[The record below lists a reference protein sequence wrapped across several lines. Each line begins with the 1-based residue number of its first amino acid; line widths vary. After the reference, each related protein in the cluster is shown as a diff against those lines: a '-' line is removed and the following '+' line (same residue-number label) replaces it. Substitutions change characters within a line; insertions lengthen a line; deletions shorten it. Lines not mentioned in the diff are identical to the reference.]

1 MLVGVRAH
9 EQLLYVMEI
18 KHAKTNLQLLS
29 QRTRPQSKWRHS
41 VVVSDIIVPQ
51 QFIVKYFTNNSVFSL
66 EMNFSELF
74 HFNHI
79 FVGIFMFF
87 IIYEL

>member
-41 VVVSDIIVPQ
+41 VVPLLAD
-51 QFIVKYFTNNSVFSL
+51 
-66 EMNFSELF
+66 
-74 HFNHI
+74 
-79 FVGIFMFF
+79 
-87 IIYEL
+87 